1 MVLLSG
7 ARNTGGESRG
17 GKGKGEVHP
26 IGDGVGDSC
35 LVKDAEQGAEGGDV
49 DIPGHGGLLWRGT
62 ADPLPQLLAA
72 IPNLEGRSARS
83 NGDVDEECEEYD
95 DFSDLPD
102 TRSIASDDSFYPPD
116 LETRGSW
123 LHGEE
128 DEEDDKSEGYDYD
141 SFKSWG
147 STESLE
153 PLTLFKACSSNNV
166 IVLKALVRQGLSE
179 EDVRETDRNNRTGL
193 LVACYQGYVDIV
205 IALSQC
211 PHIDVNWQ
219 DNEGNTAIITATQAG
234 ADIYAVDPNRGY
246 TSREWARFT
255 GRYDTVFLMQKL
267 LNKPSPEQISD
278 QYKPEWPK
286 MKELLA
292 KAEEP
297 KTCAQRISD
306 CLRSA
311 FTLNYFNE
319 PEEDGVIDHMVRM
332 TTSLSSPFVAVSCR
346 TVCPGSPPCVGKCR
360 YSVQEILRKQ
370 RAHETS
376 VLDKNPTNSHEKLFQ
391 NTQVTYVHKK
401 KERRASLQTSFAQR
415 TNVINTRRTSLLP
428 LNLLK
433 RTSVR
438 PGHVV
443 PRVRISKAPTPIYYP
458 ERVKRR
464 STNENNNVLQIPKWR
479 YKELKEQR
487 KKAEDEGLRKAEE
500 AEKQR
505 QLQRSTIKKRTFT

>member
-1 MVLLSG
+1 
-7 ARNTGGESRG
+7 
-17 GKGKGEVHP
+17 
-26 IGDGVGDSC
+26 
-35 LVKDAEQGAEGGDV
+35 
-49 DIPGHGGLLWRGT
+49 
-62 ADPLPQLLAA
+62 
-72 IPNLEGRSARS
+72 
-83 NGDVDEECEEYD
+83 
-95 DFSDLPD
+95 
-102 TRSIASDDSFYPPD
+102 
-116 LETRGSW
+116 
-123 LHGEE
+123 
-128 DEEDDKSEGYDYD
+128 
-141 SFKSWG
+141 
-147 STESLE
+147 
-153 PLTLFKACSSNNV
+153 
-166 IVLKALVRQGLSE
+166 
-179 EDVRETDRNNRTGL
+179 
-193 LVACYQGYVDIV
+193 
-205 IALSQC
+205 
-211 PHIDVNWQ
+211 
-219 DNEGNTAIITATQAG
+219 
-234 ADIYAVDPNRGY
+234 
-246 TSREWARFT
+246 
-255 GRYDTVFLMQKL
+255 MQKL